1 MTWLFLQTVIV
12 VVVSLALLGIG
23 WLIGK
28 NFAPWE
34 D

>member
-1 MTWLFLQTVIV
+1 MTWLFFQTVIV
-12 VVVSLALLGIG
+12 IFVVLALIVIG